1 MNSSTASLLHAR
13 CLGSDSQRAQVCT
26 ATQVHRCAGERIAGI
41 LVTSK
46 LAACC
51 NLIPGLTS
59 IYEWEGKLCNDSE
72 VLMMIKSTQAALP
85 QLTTVVQTEHSYD
98 EVEVIAVP
106 VVGGSVSYID
116 WVAQSVQ
123 PASSME

>member
-1 MNSSTASLLHAR
+1 
-13 CLGSDSQRAQVCT
+13 
-26 ATQVHRCAGERIAGI
+26 
-41 LVTSK
+41 VTSK

-51 NLIPGLTS
+51 NLIPGLAS

-72 VLMMIKSTQAALP
+72 MLMMIKSTQAALP

-106 VVGGSVSYID
+106 VVGGSESYIR

-123 PASSME
+123 PASME